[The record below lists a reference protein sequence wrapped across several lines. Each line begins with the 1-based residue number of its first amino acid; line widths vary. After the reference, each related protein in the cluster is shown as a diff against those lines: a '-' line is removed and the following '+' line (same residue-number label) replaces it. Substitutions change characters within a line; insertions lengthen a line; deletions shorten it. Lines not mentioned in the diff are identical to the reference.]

1 MTSCIT
7 KNANP
12 DGVVHRLWIIRLMTV
27 MILLVCT
34 ACGTLPTKENITG
47 SKSYLHVMDYW
58 TGNFQ
63 RSYYVHFPADYH
75 PNESLPLVVVVH
87 GAFDTG
93 KGMEKFSGFSR
104 LSDKERF
111 IVMYPNGIGILGFL
125 QHWNAGHCCGKAAD
139 DQIDDVGFVSAA
151 IDDLCSKFN
160 VDRKR
165 IYMTGF
171 SNGGMFTYRFGAEKS
186 DMLAA
191 IAPLAASLGG
201 KSSPDM
207 PEWRS
212 PEPSQP
218 LSILVM
224 HGLTDDD
231 VPFEGGA
238 SNRRGGTRS
247 TLSVMESIGF
257 WIEQNGCQDTP
268 VTEHFCDGAVLQTTW
283 TGCRD
288 QTQVVL
294 ITLGGWGHS
303 WPGPYFTRSLDADQP
318 LYHFDAAE
326 IIWDFFTKHARN

>member
-1 MTSCIT
+1 
-7 KNANP
+7 
-12 DGVVHRLWIIRLMTV
+12 
-27 MILLVCT
+27 
-34 ACGTLPTKENITG
+34 
-47 SKSYLHVMDYW
+47 MDYW

-63 RSYYVHFPADYH
+63 RSYYVHFPAGYH
-75 PNESLPLVVVVH
+75 PNESLPLIVVVH

-151 IDDLCSKFN
+151 IDDLCSKFD
-160 VDRKR
+160 VDQKR

-207 PEWRS
+207 PAWRS
-212 PEPSQP
+212 PEPSKP
-218 LSILVM
+218 LSVLVM
-224 HGLTDDD
+224 HGLTDEDI
-231 VPFEGGA
+231 PFAGGV
-238 SNRRGGTRS
+238 SSRRGGTRS
-247 TLSVMESIGF
+247 TLSVMESVGF
-257 WIEQNGCQDTP
+257 WTENNGCHDDP
-268 VTEHFCDGAVLQTTW
+268 VVENLFGGMVHQTTW
-283 TGCRD
+283 SGCRD
-288 QTQVVL
+288 HTQVVL
-294 ITLGGWGHS
+294 MTIDGWGHS
-303 WPGPYFTRSLDADQP
+303 WPGPYFTHALNGDHP
-318 LYHFDAAE
+318 LYGFDAAE
-326 IIWDFFTKHARN
+326 IIWAFFKNHVRN